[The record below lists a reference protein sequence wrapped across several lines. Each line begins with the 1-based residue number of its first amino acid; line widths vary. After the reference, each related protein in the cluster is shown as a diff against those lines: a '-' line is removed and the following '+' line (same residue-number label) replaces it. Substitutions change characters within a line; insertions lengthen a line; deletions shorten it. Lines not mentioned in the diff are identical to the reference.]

1 MWCGFLSP
9 IIIISLLFYFASI
22 GGFGEMPDIEVLEN
36 PKTNLASEIFSSDYK
51 TLGKFY
57 FNDNRTPVK
66 FEDLPAHLI
75 DALIAT
81 EDIRFFSHSGIDFK
95 STLRAIIK
103 LGRDGGGSTITQQLA
118 KQLFTGEGSKNIF
131 ERISQKFKEYII
143 SIRLESQFTKNEII
157 SQYLNIYDF
166 NNNAD
171 GIRSAARIYFG
182 KEPID
187 LDINESAMLVGMLK
201 NSSLY

>member
-66 FEDLPAHLI
+66 FEDLPTHLI
-75 DALIAT
+75 NALIAT

-103 LGRDGGGSTITQQLA
+103 LGSDGGGSTITQQLA

-131 ERISQKFKEYII
+131 ERISQKFKESGF
-143 SIRLESQFTKNEII
+143 SIEIEILAKFLKFNRSVIEVPIKYEGRSYKEGKKIKTIDGFNYLLSTLKYRL
-157 SQYLNIYDF
+157 
-166 NNNAD
+166 
-171 GIRSAARIYFG
+171 
-182 KEPID
+182 
-187 LDINESAMLVGMLK
+187 IN
-201 NSSLY
+201 